1 MPIRGVTT
9 GVGAVVNTAK
19 VQVGDNVIVFGL
31 GGIGLNV
38 LQGARMAGA
47 NMIVGVRSCRMPP
60 FSTASGNGSKV
71 PTPATRP
78 HLNERRLSGYLSCSE
93 RPDWG
98 A

>member
-1 MPIRGVTT
+1 MCGVTT

-47 NMIVGVRSCRMPP
+47 NMIVGSISTPTSRSG
-60 FSTASGNGSKV
+60 ASG
-71 PTPATRP
+71 
-78 HLNERRLSGYLSCSE
+78 SG
-93 RPDWG
+93 
-98 A
+98 